1 MKINPGSPNDAD
13 IGRIFGF
20 GYLGNPDE
28 PVSLNRYLHMVHQV
42 RAGLFEG
49 EASVLQQLPA
59 RHEEELFA
67 RSDVPG
73 VGSSRRASGPS
84 DDVYLKWVD
93 DDVLRT
99 VKAESDAGAQGV
111 MKG

>member
-67 RSDVPG
+67 VRSDVPG
-73 VGSSRRASGPS
+73 VGSRASSGPS
-84 DDVYLKWVD
+84 TRSSTLSRDAQSHVYINH
-93 DDVLRT
+93 
-99 VKAESDAGAQGV
+99 A
-111 MKG
+111 

>member
-1 MKINPGSPNDAD
+1 MKFNPGSPSDSD

-84 DDVYLKWVD
+84 TRTSTSSRDAQSHVYINH
-93 DDVLRT
+93 
-99 VKAESDAGAQGV
+99 A
-111 MKG
+111 